1 MAINAT
7 SASQLASF
15 FNSYI
20 PLNLA
25 EKEELLGRLT
35 EQRVKRRQFI
45 LQPTD
50 GCKYYTFVISGCFK
64 MYGVDHNGAEHNIQF
79 AAENEWIADI
89 SSFHSGT
96 ASQLYIEA
104 IEPSVI
110 LQIDK
115 TNLVYLYHHYPK
127 FDRIFRVIIEEKFIE
142 LQNRVLQNISSTA
155 DERYE
160 SFLRQ
165 YPSLANRLPNTQ
177 IASYI
182 GITPE
187 FLSKIRRINSKK

>member
-1 MAINAT
+1 MYAT
-7 SASQLASF
+7 
-15 FNSYI
+15 
-20 PLNLA
+20 
-25 EKEELLGRLT
+25 
-35 EQRVKRRQFI
+35 
-45 LQPTD
+45 
-50 GCKYYTFVISGCFK
+50 
-64 MYGVDHNGAEHNIQF
+64 DHNGAEHNIQF

-89 SSFHSGT
+89 SSFHSGA

-104 IEPSVI
+104 IEPEVI

-127 FDRIFRVIIEEKFIE
+127 FDRIFRVMIEQRFIE
-142 LQNRVLQNISSTA
+142 LQNRVFLNISATA

-160 SFLRQ
+160 RFLRQ

-182 GITPE
+182 EVTPD
-187 FLSKIRRINSKK
+187 FLSKIRRIKSGK